1 MLLKPYKLVRQTIR
15 EFVAEDPF
23 TLAGALSYYT
33 LLSLAPLLLVVVA
46 VAGIIFGEEA
56 ARGEVLAKL
65 EQAIGTQAAGL
76 AQDLLA
82 NAHERGSGWLSATVG
97 GVGVVIGATTA
108 LAQLQASLKQIWALT
123 PSPVIATTSPRA
135 WYALLRTRLMS
146 LVFVLV
152 LGAAVIASLVASS
165 VIAALSSRTTDAL
178 DFVWRLADLGVPLA
192 LMTGLFAALF
202 KLLPDAQVRWRD
214 LWVGAAITSV
224 LFTLGR
230 ILIGLYI
237 GRAGVTSAYGAAGS
251 VIGLMVWIFYSS
263 IIILFGAELTQVYAR
278 LFGGDV
284 RQKGDKPVP

>member
-108 LAQLQASLKQIWALT
+108 LAQLQASLKQIWGVK
-123 PSPVIATTSPRA
+123 PSPRA

>member
-97 GVGVVIGATTA
+97 GVGVVIGATTGVG
-108 LAQLQASLKQIWALT
+108 S
-123 PSPVIATTSPRA
+123 V
-135 WYALLRTRLMS
+135 
-146 LVFVLV
+146 
-152 LGAAVIASLVASS
+152 GS
-165 VIAALSSRTTDAL
+165 VIAGSGGVVSELVFEQPAASIRPSERARREDLEVCMAD
-178 DFVWRLADLGVPLA
+178 VLAPVVGPRHA
-192 LMTGLFAALF
+192 QTPARSGRGRGEHGPRRAFGPQQGL
-202 KLLPDAQVRWRD
+202 
-214 LWVGAAITSV
+214 
-224 LFTLGR
+224 
-230 ILIGLYI
+230 
-237 GRAGVTSAYGAAGS
+237 
-251 VIGLMVWIFYSS
+251 
-263 IIILFGAELTQVYAR
+263 
-278 LFGGDV
+278 
-284 RQKGDKPVP
+284 

>member
-108 LAQLQASLKQIWALT
+108 LAQLQASLNQIWGVK
-123 PSPVIATTSPRA
+123 PSPRA